1 MKQEVYS
8 CDICKKPNAKEHLSH
23 LEVRSD
29 GIHFKDMKYSCL
41 HIDICDEC
49 LRKKGI
55 QVERKTDDNEA
66 QRLQQNKICL
76 EDKVTEFLR
85 DLGVIFEE

>member
-8 CDICKKPNAKEHLSH
+8 CDICKKPNAKEHLSNIV
-23 LEVRSD
+23 VRAE
-29 GIHFKDMKYSCL
+29 GIHFKNMQYSGL

-55 QVERKTDDNEA
+55 QVERKTDEEEI
-66 QRLQQNKICL
+66 QRLKQNEICL

-85 DLGVIFEE
+85 DLGVIFGE